1 MGLVRDAGSFSKRQA
16 VGRVNSLRGGESGA
30 ICSRGC
36 FFYKDVGR
44 TLTLYFNSNSGF
56 HLGRTNKE
64 SNSKKS
70 SARLQDCKTARLS
83 LFFTLSTCMCCTFT
97 KSSKIMLRLEEYRY
111 GVERVIEFPLFNL
124 STYSSASGVTHF
136 VVQ

>member
-70 SARLQDCKTARLS
+70 SARLQDCKTLS
-83 LFFTLSTCMCCTFT
+83 FSPSLHAC
-97 KSSKIMLRLEEYRY
+97 
-111 GVERVIEFPLFNL
+111 
-124 STYSSASGVTHF
+124 
-136 VVQ
+136 VVQYIVLYKILKNHVKTGRVSVRSRESDRIPII